1 MGEQLGEEEWVIKT
15 SGAQIIS
22 QTNTIGLTSS
32 EFVFTFN
39 AHRHTVYYLAR
50 LFIPMLIILMVSWA
64 TFQLKDY
71 LKRGMQF
78 SDANLSFINYPEAKA
93 SPLDRYGHSYF
104 RNSPAVSSDLVLL
117 LRDDLDP
124 GPPADLSST
133 LAWSSGAFLRT
144 IRTERLTMT
153 RVPPMTSVFLPPQR
167 VAAILALLLLLSPT
181 LAVAAQKKVT
191 AGQLVEGAERAV
203 AVLIRS
209 ARQSRDP
216 ALSSTSER
224 AKPFWN
230 AIRRL
235 NTGVDQMATGLRA
248 KKKTF
253 FYGLGDAVSAGHAAA
268 VGLAQSGAWD
278 GAVSK
283 DLSRVQTILGVLER
297 SFGKTAVRKK
307 QGGELTAAER
317 RQLAE
322 VRRKQEEL
330 HKKLNGVQGK
340 VAGNRAAIN
349 GISRIREYSDSIY
362 YSRNTVA
369 DFVAALITVQIVDGL
384 LWGWHWWWAPHGVWV
399 EHYSLDVYG
408 VYHDTID
415 VIDYDWGYAQ
425 ALVDVELEGYALDE
439 AVTGPELEANEA
451 YLGEVED
458 TIVQTGLDEIG
469 QEAIVDGTDEGVI
482 ETLPEIPEIDTP
494 IDGGPAETL
503 PAEPVDE
510 KLEGLD
516 AEQVPAVE
524 DLDLDY
530 RNDIEPP
537 VATQPIDEP
546 MDTGVPDYD
555 AYVDSPGAGGFE
567 GGGFDQGGFDDASVP
582 DMDSGFDMDM
592 GGGEMDMDMG
602 GGDFDF

>member
-1 MGEQLGEEEWVIKT
+1 
-15 SGAQIIS
+15 
-22 QTNTIGLTSS
+22 
-32 EFVFTFN
+32 
-39 AHRHTVYYLAR
+39 
-50 LFIPMLIILMVSWA
+50 
-64 TFQLKDY
+64 
-71 LKRGMQF
+71 
-78 SDANLSFINYPEAKA
+78 
-93 SPLDRYGHSYF
+93 
-104 RNSPAVSSDLVLL
+104 
-117 LRDDLDP
+117 
-124 GPPADLSST
+124 
-133 LAWSSGAFLRT
+133 
-144 IRTERLTMT
+144 MT

-167 VAAILALLLLLSPT
+167 IAAILALLLLLSPT

-191 AGQLVEGAERAV
+191 AGQLVKGAERAV

-235 NTGVDQMATGLRA
+235 DTGVDQMATGLRA

-297 SFGKTAVRKK
+297 SFGKTAVRKQ

-322 VRRKQEEL
+322 MRRKQEEL
-330 HKKLNGVQGK
+330 RGKLDGVQGK
-340 VAGNRAAIN
+340 VAGNAAAIS
-349 GISRIREYSDSIY
+349 GIRRIREYSDSIY
-362 YSRNTVA
+362 YSRDTIA
-369 DFVAALITVQIVDGL
+369 DFVAALTTIQIVDGL
-384 LWGWHWWWAPHGVWV
+384 LWGWHWWWTPDGVWV
-399 EHYSLDVYG
+399 EHYSLDVYD
-408 VYHDTID
+408 VYHASID
-415 VIDYDWGYAQ
+415 VIDYDWGYTQ

-439 AVTGPELEANEA
+439 KMTEAEIESNDA
-451 YLGEVED
+451 YLEGVEGTIAETEFGEMEK
-458 TIVQTGLDEIG
+458 E
-469 QEAIVDGTDEGVI
+469 EIVDGTD
-482 ETLPEIPEIDTP
+482 EIPEIDTP
-494 IDGGPAETL
+494 IDGGLAETL
-503 PAEPVDE
+503 PAEPVDA

-516 AEQVPAVE
+516 AEHLPAVE

-530 RNDIEPP
+530 RDDIEPP

-546 MDTGVPDYD
+546 MDTGVPDND

-602 GGDFDF
+602 GGDLDY